1 MSEAVTTRR
10 KLQLDSIEVCRG
22 IAATMVVTYH
32 ASRILSAKADF
43 GEPPF
48 DTFFQFGRSGV
59 DFFFVLSGF
68 LISLLHWRDIG
79 TPARLKHYGVR
90 RVTRIYPTY
99 WLVLVAIV
107 PFDLFTH
114 TLFDDYNKPFEVVK
128 SILLLPQQVGI
139 LDVTW
144 SLRNELMFY
153 ALFGLMIFNR
163 RAGWIVVS
171 VWIAAMA
178 VWPFAFAMPEN
189 SWLHVLLFPMNFEF
203 LAGVAAGW
211 AVHRVTIAR
220 PLTLVC
226 AGLAVFVV
234 LWTLEDQ
241 LRLMHLPWDRFL
253 YECLAYGVAA
263 TAVIVGLSA
272 LEMQGRLKMPRPL
285 IVLGGASYLL
295 YLVHVPA
302 LLVLGASERHL
313 HLLRFM
319 PPWVLD
325 LAFIVGIVAVTI
337 VVHLK
342 VEKPLL
348 RAIRRSPPPPK
359 SGIVGLDEA
368 VPPPVVAHS

>member
-1 MSEAVTTRR
+1 MSEPVGARR

-43 GEPPF
+43 GESPF
-48 DTFFQFGRSGV
+48 GTFFQFGRSGV

-79 TPARLKHYGVR
+79 TPGRLKHYGIR

-99 WLVLVAIV
+99 WLVLLAIV

-114 TLFDDYNKPFEVVK
+114 TLFDDYSQPFEVLK

-163 RAGWIVVS
+163 TTGWVVVS
-171 VWIAAMA
+171 IWIAAMA
-178 VWPFAFAMPEN
+178 VWPFAFTMPEN

-211 AVHRVTIAR
+211 AVHRVTIGR
-220 PLTLVC
+220 PLTLLI
-226 AGLAVFVV
+226 AGLALFAAM
-234 LWTLEDQ
+234 WTLEDQ
-241 LRLMHLPWDRFL
+241 LRLIHLPWDQFL
-253 YECLAYGVAA
+253 YECLAYGAA
-263 TAVIVGLSA
+263 AVAVIGGLSG
-272 LEMQGRLKMPRPL
+272 LEIQGRLKMPRPL
-285 IVLGGASYLL
+285 VTLGGASYLL

-302 LLVLGASERHL
+302 LLVLGATERHL
-313 HLLRFM
+313 HLLRFV

-325 LAFIVGIVAVTI
+325 MVFIVAIVGGTI
-337 VVHLK
+337 VVHLLI
-342 VEKPLL
+342 EKPML
-348 RAIRRSPPPPK
+348 RAIRRSPPPK
-359 SGIVGLDEA
+359 LEISGLDETA
-368 VPPPVVAHS
+368 PAPIAAPS